1 VWAEAFAL
9 GEMEMDPAAFWKLTP
24 REFLLKQDGF
34 SRREDRAL
42 SLVLRH
48 ALMTGHYK
56 KQDRNHIGRAVNAL
70 KRYPIKT
77 WLQGT

>member
-1 VWAEAFAL
+1 MHPL
-9 GEMEMDPAAFWKLTP
+9 AFWTLTP

-34 SRREDRAL
+34 TRAEDRAL

-48 ALMTGHYK
+48 ALMTGQYK
-56 KQDRNHIGRAVNAL
+56 KRDRLQLSRAVNTL
-70 KRYPIKT
+70 KRYPVKA